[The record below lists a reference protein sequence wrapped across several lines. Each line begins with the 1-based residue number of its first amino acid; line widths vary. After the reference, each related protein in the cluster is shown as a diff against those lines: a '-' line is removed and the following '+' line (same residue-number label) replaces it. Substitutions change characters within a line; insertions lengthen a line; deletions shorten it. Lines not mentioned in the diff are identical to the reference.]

1 LKDRIVTAFDDVE
14 SRRLQVAVESFGYKH
29 GLPIDA
35 DIVMDVRFLPNPH
48 WEEALRPLTGHDPAV
63 RDYVLERA
71 VTSRFLDRFESL
83 LVELLPSYQG
93 EGRTYLTI
101 AVGCTGGRHRSVAV
115 ANELARRLG
124 EHGVAARTTHRDL
137 HQPI

>member
-1 LKDRIVTAFDDVE
+1 
-14 SRRLQVAVESFGYKH
+14 
-29 GLPIDA
+29 
-35 DIVMDVRFLPNPH
+35 
-48 WEEALRPLTGHDPAV
+48 V

-115 ANELARRLG
+115 AIELARRLG